1 MSTKKKKA
9 ETLYD
14 TEAYLQKMDAYFRAA
29 NYLSACQLYLLDDPL
44 LKEPLK
50 PEMIKKKIVG
60 HWGTVPGHNFVY
72 THLNRVIKK
81 YDLDMILLS
90 GPGHG
95 GTFTHREHLAR
106 GKLQRGLSER
116 QPRPRGHAEDVQ
128 AVFVPGRRAEPLRAR
143 DSGFD
148 Q

>member
-14 TEAYLQKMDAYFRAA
+14 TEEYLQKMDAYFRAA

-60 HWGTVPGHNFVY
+60 HWGTVPGAGNTTPGNKVY
-72 THLNRVIKK
+72 LVKKGDNLTKIARELNVTINHLVSSRLTN
-81 YDLDMILLS
+81 S
-90 GPGHG
+90 
-95 GTFTHREHLAR
+95 
-106 GKLQRGLSER
+106 
-116 QPRPRGHAEDVQ
+116 
-128 AVFVPGRRAEPLRAR
+128 
-143 DSGFD
+143 
-148 Q
+148 

>member
-14 TEAYLQKMDAYFRAA
+14 TEEYLQKMDAYFRAA

-95 GTFTHREHLAR
+95 GYAVRAAQEASRR
-106 GKLQRGLSER
+106 GGQQRR
-116 QPRPRGHAEDVQ
+116 YDHCQRKD
-128 AVFVPGRRAEPLRAR
+128 
-143 DSGFD
+143 D
-148 Q
+148 